1 MPQQLPS
8 SRDTVAGAFAPEG
21 LAKTAEFL
29 HRMIT
34 YSSPQ
39 GEPGAW
45 SDAFVG

>member
-1 MPQQLPS
+1 MPLRQAG

-29 HRMIT
+29 HRMVT

-39 GEPGAW
+39 GEMPDR
-45 SDAFVG
+45 SME